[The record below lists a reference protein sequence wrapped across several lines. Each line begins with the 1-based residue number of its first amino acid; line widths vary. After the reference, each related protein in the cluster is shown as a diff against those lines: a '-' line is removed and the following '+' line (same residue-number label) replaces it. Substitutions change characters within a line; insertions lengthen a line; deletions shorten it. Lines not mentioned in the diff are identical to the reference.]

1 MKRIQDIPEFK
12 NEDEEADFWAT
23 HDTADYFDL
32 SELREVSFPNLKQ
45 ARGLIPVMLDEETAS
60 ELRDIAEDRFI
71 DLPELA
77 AQYVREGVRK
87 DTLQTSH

>member
-32 SELREVSFPNLKQ
+32 SELKEVSFPNLKKSE
-45 ARGLIPVMLDEETAS
+45 GLIPVMLDQESAT
-60 ELRDIAEDRFI
+60 ELQELAEQRSV

-77 AQYVREGVRK
+77 AQYVREGIRR
-87 DTLQTSH
+87 DAHFSAR

>member
-1 MKRIQDIPEFK
+1 MKRIKDIPEFK

-32 SELREVSFPNLKQ
+32 STLKEVSFPNQKKSE
-45 ARGLIPVMLDEETAS
+45 GLIPLVLDEVSAL
-60 ELRDIAEDRFI
+60 ELRELAEQRSV

-77 AQYVREGVRK
+77 AQYVREGIKR
-87 DTLQTSH
+87 DAHYSAR

>member
-1 MKRIQDIPEFK
+1 MKRIKDIPEFK

-32 SELREVSFPNLKQ
+32 STLKEVSFPNLKQ
-45 ARGLIPVMLDEETAS
+45 AGGLIPVVLDEETAQ
-60 ELRDIAEDRFI
+60 ELRELAEDRLI

-77 AQYVREGVRK
+77 AQYVREGIKR
-87 DTLQTSH
+87 DAHYSSH